1 MKTNKFKKFELLQSN
16 SFDNLKKSI
25 LDTILSD
32 DKLYSIEEAN
42 NILNSFLRKEI

>member
-1 MKTNKFKKFELLQSN
+1 MKANKFQKFEILQSN

-25 LDTILSD
+25 LSSILVD